1 MTQRTLFGM
10 SVKDDDLDDQDLT
23 GLYCPARDRPG
34 VSIFRPIGFLA
45 RMLALM
51 RVIASARP

>member
-1 MTQRTLFGM
+1 M
-10 SVKDDDLDDQDLT
+10 SVKHDDLDDQDLT